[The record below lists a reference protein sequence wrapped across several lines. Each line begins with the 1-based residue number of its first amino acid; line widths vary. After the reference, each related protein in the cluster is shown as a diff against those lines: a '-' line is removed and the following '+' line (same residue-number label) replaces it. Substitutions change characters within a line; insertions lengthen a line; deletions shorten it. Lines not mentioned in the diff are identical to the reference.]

1 MSGVRTATPAPDTRH
16 PTAYL
21 FRMTF
26 NRMGTVP
33 LPLALHLASYTVLG
47 LFCLFA
53 GGLNLIDPTKI
64 PHGLLFLAL
73 CGFSWG
79 YVFGILMARKEVVLL
94 GFLASA
100 AWLVAPAVG
109 AARYGVDWRLTAL
122 LVALGGYGLIALAL
136 YRTHILE

>member
-1 MSGVRTATPAPDTRH
+1 
-16 PTAYL
+16 
-21 FRMTF
+21 MTF

-53 GGLNLIDPTKI
+53 GGLNLIDPVKI

-73 CGFSWG
+73 CAFSWG

-100 AWLVAPAVG
+100 AWLVAAAVG
-109 AARYGVDWRLTAL
+109 AARFGFDWRLTAL

-136 YRTHILE
+136 YRTHILEH